1 MRILF
6 VGGTRF
12 VGKAIVKAALTA
24 GHEVSVLHRGSTQP
38 DSDHMGGVEHL
49 LADRDKDLS
58 VIDGREF
65 DATVDVCAYVP
76 RQVEQL
82 ATALDGRGG
91 HHVFISTMSV
101 YADTDTPG
109 LTEDAPLTEPPPADV
124 EEVTNETYGGLKV
137 LCERAALAAYGAE
150 TLTVIRPTF
159 VVGPND
165 YTFRFPR
172 WVRRIADGGEVLA
185 PGPATSP
192 VQVVDARDQG
202 AWTVRLAEDR
212 TAGVFNSVG
221 TGLPFGFED
230 MLEAIRAAVAPE
242 GTSLTWVDGGWL
254 WEQGVDGSDLPL
266 WAEGED
272 EWTLA
277 GSNARAL
284 ASGLTPRPLT
294 ETVRDTLAWLESS
307 GAEPANSWGLA
318 PEREAELLA
327 AWATRDAGPR

>member
-1 MRILF
+1 MRMLF

-12 VGKAIVKAALTA
+12 VGRAIVEAAVTA
-24 GHEVSVLHRGSTQP
+24 GHEVTVLHRGTTRA
-38 DSDHMGGVEHL
+38 DDLEKVEHL

-58 VIDGREF
+58 VLEGRQF

-82 ATALDGRGG
+82 AAVLDGRGG
-91 HHVFISTMSV
+91 HHVLVSTMSV

-109 LTEDAPLTEPPPADV
+109 LTEDAPLTETPPADV

-137 LCERAALAAYGAE
+137 LCERAAAAAYGE
-150 TLTVIRPTF
+150 DDLTVIRPTF

-172 WVRRIADGGEVLA
+172 WVRRIAAGGEVLA
-185 PGPATSP
+185 PGPQGSP
-192 VQVVDARDQG
+192 VQVIDARDQG
-202 AWTVRLAEDR
+202 AWAVRLAETG
-212 TAGVFNSVG
+212 TAGAFNGIG

-230 MLEAIRAAVAPE
+230 MLAGIQRAVGPAD
-242 GTSLTWVDGGWL
+242 TTLTWVDGAWL
-254 WEQGVDGSDLPL
+254 VEQGVDGQDLPL
-266 WAEGED
+266 WAEGQN

-277 GSNARAL
+277 GSNARAVET
-284 ASGLTPRPLT
+284 GLRARPLV
-294 ETVRDTLAWLESS
+294 ETVADTLEWLQGT
-307 GAEPANSWGLA
+307 GAEPANGWGLS

-327 AWATRDAGPR
+327 AWHARS

>member
-12 VGKAIVKAALTA
+12 VGRAIVEAALTA
-24 GHEVSVLHRGSTQP
+24 GHEVSVLHRGSTRV
-38 DSDHMGGVEHL
+38 DGDDMGTVEHL
-49 LADRDKDLS
+49 LADRDKDHS
-58 VIDGREF
+58 VLDGREF

-82 ATALDGRGG
+82 AAALDGRGG

-109 LTEDAPLTEPPPADV
+109 LGEDAPLTEPPPADV

-137 LCERAALAAYGAE
+137 LCERAALEAYGAGD
-150 TLTVIRPTF
+150 LTVIRPTF
-159 VVGPND
+159 VVGPHD

-172 WVRRIADGGEVLA
+172 WVRRIAAGGEVLA
-185 PGPATSP
+185 PGPQGSP
-192 VQVVDARDQG
+192 VQVIDARDQG
-202 AWTVRLAEDR
+202 AWVVRLAENS
-212 TAGVFNSVG
+212 TAGAFNGIG

-230 MLEAIRAAVAPE
+230 MLAAIQRAVGPDDS
-242 GTSLTWVDGGWL
+242 TLTWVDGHWL
-254 WEQGVDGSDLPL
+254 VEQGVDGSQLPL
-266 WAEGED
+266 WAEGEH

-277 GSNARAL
+277 GSNVRAL
-284 ASGLTPRPLT
+284 ETGLSPRPLE
-294 ETVRDTLAWLESS
+294 ETVADTLEWLQRT
-307 GAEPANSWGLA
+307 GAEPPSGWGLS

-327 AWATRDAGPR
+327 AWHTRS

>member
-12 VGKAIVKAALTA
+12 VGRAIVEAALTA
-24 GHEVSVLHRGSTQP
+24 GHEVSVLHRGSSRA
-38 DSDHMGGVEHL
+38 DDLDGVEHL

-58 VIDGREF
+58 VLEGREF
-65 DATVDVCAYVP
+65 DATVDVCGYVP
-76 RQVEQL
+76 RQVQQL
-82 ATALDGRGG
+82 AAALDGRGG

-101 YADTDTPG
+101 YADTDAPG

-137 LCERAALAAYGAE
+137 LCEEAALEAYGAE
-150 TLTVIRPTF
+150 RLTVVRPTF

-172 WVRRIADGGEVLA
+172 WVRRIAAGGEVLA
-185 PGPATSP
+185 PGPQGSP
-192 VQVVDARDQG
+192 VQLIDARDQG
-202 AWTVRLAEDR
+202 AWVVRLAETS
-212 TAGVFNSVG
+212 TAGAYNGIG

-230 MLEAIRAAVAPE
+230 MLAAIQRSISPDDA
-242 GTSLTWVDGGWL
+242 TLTWVDGHWL
-254 WEQGVDGSDLPL
+254 VEQGVNGSDLPL
-266 WAEGED
+266 WAEGEQ

-277 GSNARAL
+277 GSNVRAL
-284 ASGLTPRPLT
+284 QTGLSPRPLE
-294 ETVRDTLAWLESS
+294 ETVADTLEWLQRS
-307 GAEPANSWGLA
+307 GAEPASGWGLA

-327 AWATRDAGPR
+327 AWHSRG

>member
-6 VGGTRF
+6 IGGTRF
-12 VGKAIVKAALTA
+12 VGRAMVDAAVAA
-24 GHEVSVLHRGSTQP
+24 GHEVTVLHRGTT
-38 DSDHMGGVEHL
+38 GTEGLEGVTRL
-49 LADRDKDLS
+49 RADRDRDLS
-58 VIDGREF
+58 VLDGLEF

-76 RQVEQL
+76 RQVDQL
-82 ATALDGRGG
+82 ATALGGRGG

-101 YADTDTPG
+101 YADTDKPG
-109 LTEDAPLTEPPPADV
+109 LTEDAPLTATPDPGV
-124 EEVTNETYGGLKV
+124 EDVTNETYGGLKV
-137 LCERAALAAYGAE
+137 LCERAAVAAYGADD
-150 TLTVIRPTF
+150 LTVVRPTF

-185 PGPATSP
+185 PGPGTSP

-202 AWTVRLAEDR
+202 AWTVRLAENR
-212 TAGVFNSVG
+212 TAGVFNSIG

-242 GTSLTWVDGGWL
+242 DTRLTWVDGGWL
-254 WEQGVDGSDLPL
+254 RGQGVDGSELPL

-284 ASGLTPRPLT
+284 ESGLTSRPLA

-307 GAEPANSWGLA
+307 GAEPTNGWGLA
-318 PEREAELLA
+318 PDREAELLK
-327 AWATRDAGPR
+327 AWRSR

>member
-6 VGGTRF
+6 IGGTRF
-12 VGKAIVKAALTA
+12 VGRAIVDAAVTA
-24 GHEVSVLHRGSTQP
+24 GHDVTVLHRGTT
-38 DSDHMGGVEHL
+38 GTEGLEGVTRL
-49 LADRDKDLS
+49 RADRDKDLS
-58 VIDGREF
+58 VLDGLDF

-82 ATALDGRGG
+82 ADALGGRGG

-101 YADTDTPG
+101 YADTDKPG
-109 LTEDAPLTEPPPADV
+109 LTEDAPLTQTPDPGV

-137 LCERAALAAYGAE
+137 LCERAAVAAYGE
-150 TLTVIRPTF
+150 DNLTVVRPTF

-202 AWTVRLAEDR
+202 AWTVRLAEAR
-212 TAGVFNSVG
+212 TAGVFNGVG

-230 MLEAIRAAVAPE
+230 MLEAIRTAVAPE
-242 GTSLTWVDGGWL
+242 GTTLTWVDGAWL
-254 WEQGVDGSDLPL
+254 REQGVDGADLPL

-284 ASGLTPRPLT
+284 ASGLAPRPLT
-294 ETVRDTLAWLESS
+294 DTVRDTLAWLEST
-307 GAEPANSWGLA
+307 GAQPANGWGLA